1 MKKRD
6 KKLAVSRET
15 IRDLTTSGN
24 DLAQMRKVLGGAAG
38 DEFASCVP
46 GGTTHCS
53 NLC

>member
-15 IRDLTTSGN
+15 VRDLTPSTVEA
-24 DLAQMRKVLGGAAG
+24 AQLQNVLGGM
-38 DEFASCVP
+38 SCVP